1 MSTGKPFLQ
10 RIKKVIFTPA
20 IGVLLVLVFFTIF
33 NCRRSTKPVPTNRE
47 IILGF
52 IRSSPELFSNSI
64 LDTTGLSLA
73 GSSISFGRNFRVG
86 TPHDT
91 IVVINSL
98 DTVGNVI
105 QSRSVVEAGV
115 DLLDTLIG
123 TLRSSDSAGT
133 HTRNFRLLVSKFGYF
148 QNLGNLAPQNRGWAI
163 RNVGQTYMGA
173 ANLLE
178 RVRLRAI
185 SSNKDTVFV
194 RRPRSSDPETD
205 PQLVPVLFN
214 PFQLKFGDS
223 VEIQAYVNMFN
234 PDTNF
239 FVICHIT
246 DLNSTRRVQLF
257 SDSSGRFFGGFKFS
271 SESGLDHRYRRLAID
286 VITRSALTNPFAT
299 FQNEIWGIVYQLV
312 P

>member
-1 MSTGKPFLQ
+1 MF
-10 RIKKVIFTPA
+10 
-20 IGVLLVLVFFTIF
+20 FFTTF
-33 NCRRSTKPVPTNRE
+33 NCRRSTRPIVTNRD
-47 IILGF
+47 IILDF

-64 LDTTGLSLA
+64 LDTTGFSLA
-73 GSSISFGRNFRVG
+73 GSTISFGRNFRVG
-86 TPHDT
+86 APRDT
-91 IVVINSL
+91 VVIINSL

-105 QSRSVVEAGV
+105 QSRSVVEAGI

-133 HTRNFRLLVSKFGYF
+133 HSRNFQLLVSKFAYF
-148 QNLGNLAPQNRGWAI
+148 QNLGSLVPTNRGWVL
-163 RNVGQTYMGA
+163 RSVSQTYMGG

-178 RVRLRAI
+178 SVSLRAI
-185 SSNKDTVFV
+185 NSQKDTVFV
-194 RRPRSSDPETD
+194 RQPRSSDPETD
-205 PQLVPVLFN
+205 PQLVQVLFN

-223 VEIQAYVNMFN
+223 VEITAYVNMFN

-246 DLNSTRRVQLF
+246 DLNSTRRVQLLP
-257 SDSSGRFFGGFKFS
+257 DSSGRLFGGFKLS

-286 VITRSALTNPFAT
+286 VITRSALTNPSAIP
-299 FQNEIWGIVYQLV
+299 FQNEIWGIIYQLV